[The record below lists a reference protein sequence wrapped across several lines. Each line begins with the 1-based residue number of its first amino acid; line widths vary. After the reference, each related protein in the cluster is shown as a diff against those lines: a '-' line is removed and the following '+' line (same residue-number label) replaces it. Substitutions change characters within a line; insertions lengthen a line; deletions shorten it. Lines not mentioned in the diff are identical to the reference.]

1 MHKIFSYDLLIKNGD
16 KILNNP
22 TKSVVDYLITTCED
36 ETLNNQTT
44 KLAQHLKIFIIIIVI
59 IIIITIITIIIIF
72 LVFFILLIIVII
84 YI

>member
-1 MHKIFSYDLLIKNGD
+1 MHKIFCYDLLIKNDD

-59 IIIITIITIIIIF
+59 IIITIITIIIIF

>member
-1 MHKIFSYDLLIKNGD
+1 MHKIFSYNVLIKYDD

-22 TKSVVDYLITTCED
+22 TKGVADYLITTCED
-36 ETLNNQTT
+36 ETLHNQTT

-59 IIIITIITIIIIF
+59 IITIITIIIIL